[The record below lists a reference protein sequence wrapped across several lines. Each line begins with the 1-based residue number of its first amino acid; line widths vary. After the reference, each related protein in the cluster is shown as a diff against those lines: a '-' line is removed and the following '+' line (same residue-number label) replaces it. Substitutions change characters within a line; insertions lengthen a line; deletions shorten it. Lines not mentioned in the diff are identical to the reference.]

1 MWVVALL
8 GMFLVVMGSMLLAYA
23 RRYPRRA

>member
-1 MWVVALL
+1 VALL